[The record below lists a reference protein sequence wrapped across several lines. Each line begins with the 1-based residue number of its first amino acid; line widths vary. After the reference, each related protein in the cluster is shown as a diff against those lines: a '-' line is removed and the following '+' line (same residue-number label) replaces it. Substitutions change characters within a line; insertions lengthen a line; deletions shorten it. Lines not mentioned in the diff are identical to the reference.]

1 MEPPGPGSSPDDA
14 VESKEGAAEIKTL
27 PKTGENSSLPF
38 YIIGSAIT
46 ALGIIFRKTAK
57 RN

>member
-1 MEPPGPGSSPDDA
+1 MEPPGPGSSPD
-14 VESKEGAAEIKTL
+14 KEGAAEVKTL

-38 YIIGSAIT
+38 YIIGSALT